1 MTEQEKLEMNR
12 GTMDSRPF
20 SQKNE
25 QEQREIIRDAVEKY
39 SLSQKAVLT
48 SKEAAL
54 YLGISLSKLYKLT
67 CAKEIPH
74 YKPNGKLNY
83 FERQEIE
90 TWALRNRIATNAEI
104 SNLAL
109 SKGRREPWK

>member
-1 MTEQEKLEMNR
+1 MPTPPEGRNNKWIITMTEQER
-12 GTMDSRPF
+12 QD
-20 SQKNE
+20 
-25 QEQREIIRDAVEKY
+25 IINAVVDRV

-48 SKEAAL
+48 SQEAAA

-83 FERQEIE
+83 FEREEIE
-90 TWALRNRIATNAEI
+90 AWALRNRIATNAEI
-104 SNLAL
+104 SDQAM
-109 SKGRREPWK
+109 SKGRRYL